1 MHLDDEQRAVGR
13 ENFTTAVSA
22 SRRDFLK
29 AAITAGVVPG
39 VTLGAMYFGYDKVG
53 DPLRV
58 GVIGT
63 GDEGQVLIGACN
75 PDYVQIVA
83 LADIRP
89 SAIRRA
95 FYGDYKSNGDPVPPR
110 PGILDVYKK
119 QHGWKS
125 MDEAKQKQIKVY
137 EDYHELLEDDRV
149 EAVIIALPLHLH
161 CQAAI
166 EAMKA
171 GKHVLTEKLMAHSVR
186 QCKDMANAAEK
197 DKYDKILAVGHQRH
211 YNVLYENAVHLIQN
225 IFLGELHAI
234 RAQWHR
240 NNLPG
245 GDSWSVAV
253 PGGEPDYRDKN
264 YDKIARQ
271 LSSLENKLAEEQKG
285 GKDADRIHNLKMAIE
300 QWKAM
305 VGEAELKAGDF
316 GYDGFKLGDVRDVPG
331 LEELVRWRLWDRT
344 GGGIMAELGSH
355 QLDAASIFISALK
368 NKGKPRHKWDMVHPL
383 TVHAVGGRHVF
394 PYDRDIGD
402 HVYCVLEFPAPGYD
416 PVAPENK
423 DEGQRR
429 RMAAKRFGYYDN
441 ISGQPMDG
449 IPGFDKDKN
458 HTKRIVYM
466 YSSINGCGFG
476 GYGEV
481 VMGTKRTMVIEKEQ
495 ETMLFNNRDTASKV
509 SVADDAGGA
518 VIDTQA
524 SGPAVA
530 VAQAATGPVSR
541 GYKEE
546 IEHWAYCIR
555 NRDPENVPRC
565 NPKVAL
571 GDAVVALTTTL
582 AVRRANRTKPGAQ
595 VAGFV
600 EFKDEWFD
608 PEDPATPEQDL
619 RITLSST

>member
-1 MHLDDEQRAVGR
+1 MYLKDEQRAVGKD
-13 ENFTTAVSA
+13 NFTTAVSA
-22 SRRDFLK
+22 TRRDFLK
-29 AAITAGVVPG
+29 VAITAGVVPG
-39 VTLGAMYFGYDKVG
+39 MTLGAMYFGYGRVG

-75 PDYVQIVA
+75 PDYVQIMAV
-83 LADIRP
+83 ADIRP

-110 PGILDVYKK
+110 PGILNVYAK
-119 QHGWKS
+119 QHDWKS
-125 MDEAKQKQIKVY
+125 MDEAQRKQVKVY
-137 EDYHELLEDDRV
+137 RDYHELLDDDRI

-161 CQAAI
+161 KQAAVD
-166 EAMKA
+166 AMAK
-171 GKHVLTEKLMAHSVR
+171 GKHVLTEKLMAHSVK
-186 QCKDMANAAEK
+186 QCKDMANAAE
-197 DKYDKILAVGHQRH
+197 DHDKILAVGHQRH

-225 IFLGELHAI
+225 VFLGELHAI

-245 GDSWSVAV
+245 SDSWTVAV
-253 PGGEPDYRDKN
+253 PGGEKDHRGKE
-264 YDKIARQ
+264 YDKIAGQ
-271 LSSLENKLAEEQKG
+271 LNSLVKKLGEEQAKAK
-285 GKDADRIHNLKMAIE
+285 KDAARIDNLKMAIE
-300 QWKAM
+300 QWKVM
-305 VGEAELKAGDF
+305 VTEAELKAGDF

-355 QLDAASIFISALK
+355 QLDAASIFISALT

-394 PYDRDIGD
+394 PHDRDIGD
-402 HVYCVLEFPAPGYD
+402 HVYCMLEFPAPGYD
-416 PVAPENK
+416 PVAPENA
-423 DEGQRR
+423 DERKR
-429 RMAAKRFGYYDN
+429 KEMAIKRFGYYDN
-441 ISGQPMDG
+441 ISGQPADG
-449 IPGFDKDKN
+449 IPGFDEDRN
-458 HTKRIVYM
+458 HSKRIVYT

-481 VMGTKRTMVIEKEQ
+481 VMGTKRTMVIDKEQ
-495 ETMLFNNRDTASKV
+495 ETMLFNNKDTSSKL
-509 SVADDAGGA
+509 SIADDA

-524 SGPAVA
+524 SGPAVPI
-530 VAQAATGPVSR
+530 AQAAGPISR

-571 GDAVVALTTTL
+571 GDAVIALTTTL

-608 PEDPATPEQDL
+608 PKDPATPEQDL
-619 RITLSST
+619 GITLSST